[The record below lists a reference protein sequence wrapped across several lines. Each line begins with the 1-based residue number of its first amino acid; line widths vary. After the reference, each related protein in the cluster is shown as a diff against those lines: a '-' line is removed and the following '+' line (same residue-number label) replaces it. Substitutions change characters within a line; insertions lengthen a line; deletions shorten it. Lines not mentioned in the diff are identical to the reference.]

1 MICFVNDEITCIM
14 SHSFCEIASFPSL
27 SVEGSSYVLSKSSSI
42 VIRRV
47 NEDGVC
53 ETRSPVPLGGWLL
66 KLWKYKT
73 VL

>member
-42 VIRRV
+42 VIPRV

-53 ETRSPVPLGGWLL
+53 ET
-66 KLWKYKT
+66 
-73 VL
+73 